1 MPEKPFQEKT
11 EPATPKRREE
21 ARKKGQVGKSRE
33 IPSVAVLAAGVIFLY
48 FEARHL
54 ASSMGNLIHRTFL
67 SVPYMK
73 DSDFTVFY
81 FSHHYLGTFLSMIV
95 PMILVLSVVAIVAN
109 FAQTGFIWSVE
120 PLAPKASKISPIEGF
135 KRMFS
140 KRSMVEMA
148 KSLGKILV
156 VGWAAFSTI
165 QTNKGRFLELV
176 YQGKAEIMR
185 FMGETS
191 LDVVTRSCYVIAV
204 LAILDFLYQKW
215 EFEQNLKMT
224 KQEVREEFK
233 QTEGD
238 PLIKSRIR
246 SIQREMA
253 RRRMMEEVK
262 RADVVITNPEHLS
275 VALAYDALTMG
286 APTLVAKGANKIAFK
301 IREIAKENLIPLV
314 ENKPLAQNLYKFVDI
329 GQEIPPDFYQAAAEI
344 LAYVY
349 GLKNRIKNKGQTV
362 KD

>member
-1 MPEKPFQEKT
+1 MPEKPFQDKT

-33 IPSVAVLAAGVIFLY
+33 IPSVAVLGAGILFVF
-48 FEARHL
+48 FAGRHL
-54 ASSMGNLIHRTFL
+54 TFSMGNLIHKSFV
-67 SVPYMK
+67 SVPFMK
-73 DSDFTVFY
+73 DSDFSATY
-81 FSHHYLGTFLSMIV
+81 FSHQYLEAFLF
-95 PMILVLSVVAIVAN
+95 MILPMLAVLMVVAIVAN
-109 FAQTGFIWSVE
+109 LAQTGFIWSVE
-120 PLAPKASKISPIEGF
+120 PLAPKASKISPIEGV
-135 KRMFS
+135 KRIFS
-140 KRSMVEMA
+140 KRSLVELA

-156 VGWAAFSTI
+156 VGWAAFSTL
-165 QTNKGRFLELV
+165 QTNRGRLLELV
-176 YQGKAEIMR
+176 YQGKAEILR

-215 EFEQNLKMT
+215 EFEQDLKMT
-224 KQEVREEFK
+224 KQEVKEEFK

-253 RRRMMEEVK
+253 RRRMMEDVK
-262 RADVVITNPEHLS
+262 KADVVITNPEHLS
-275 VALAYDALTMG
+275 IALRYDAMTME
-286 APTLVAKGANKIAFK
+286 APAIVAKGANKIAFK
-301 IREIAKENLIPLV
+301 IREIAKENSIPLV
-314 ENKPLAQNLYKFVDI
+314 ENKPLAQNLYKFVNI

-349 GLKNRIKNKGQTV
+349 GLKIKKH
-362 KD
+362 